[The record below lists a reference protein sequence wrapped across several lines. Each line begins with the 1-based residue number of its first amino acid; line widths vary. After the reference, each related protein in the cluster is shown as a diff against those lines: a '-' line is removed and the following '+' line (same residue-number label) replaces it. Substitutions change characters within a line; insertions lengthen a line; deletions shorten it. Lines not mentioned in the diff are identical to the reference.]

1 MSVRMRNLL
10 TDQFDLL
17 RYEPTDKWI
26 RAHIDGTTVV
36 DSKRARLV
44 WEPKRIVPTYA
55 VPADDIAGGLV
66 AAAPST
72 TEAPAGVPLGDRQV
86 YDPSIPF
93 AAHTTDG
100 ESLLVQI
107 AGTDRHVDAF
117 RPTDA
122 DLADYVLLDFAAF
135 DAWYEEDDLN
145 VAHPRDPFHR
155 VDIVHSSRA
164 VRVELDG
171 VVLAQSTSPYLVFE
185 PPLPVRY
192 YFALDDVRTEA
203 LQQSDLT
210 TRCAY
215 KGEATYFSV
224 AGAQDL
230 AWGYRDPSRDAAEI
244 TGRIAFFNERVDLFV
259 DDELQERPITPW
271 SRSDPSD

>member
-10 TDQFDLL
+10 TDQLDLL

-26 RAHIDGTTVV
+26 RADIDGTTIV

-44 WEPKRIVPTYA
+44 WEPKRIVPSYA

-66 AAAPST
+66 AATPSAVAAP
-72 TEAPAGVPLGDRQV
+72 EGVPLGERHV

-107 AGTDRHVDAF
+107 AGTDRHVEAF

-244 TGRIAFFNERVDLFV
+244 TGRIAFFNERVDLFL

-271 SRSDPSD
+271 SRPDPSD

>member
-10 TDQFDLL
+10 TDQLDLL

-26 RAHIDGTTVV
+26 RSYIDGTTIV

-66 AAAPST
+66 AAPPNATTAP
-72 TEAPAGVPLGDRQV
+72 EGVPVGERQV
-86 YDPSIPF
+86 YDPRIPF
-93 AAHTTDG
+93 AVHTTDG
-100 ESLLVQI
+100 EPLVVQI
-107 AGTDRHVDAF
+107 AGTDRHVEAF
-117 RPTDA
+117 RPADP

-155 VDIVHSSRA
+155 VDIVRSSRA
-164 VRVELDG
+164 VRVELEG
-171 VVLAQSTSPYLVFE
+171 VVLAQSTSPYLLFE

-203 LQQSDLT
+203 LLQSDLT

-224 AGAQDL
+224 AGAPDL
-230 AWGYRDPSRDAAEI
+230 AWGYRDPLRDATEI

-259 DDELQERPITPW
+259 DDELQPRPVTPW
-271 SRSDPSD
+271 SRPDRSD